1 MHTRR
6 HVLEAVLVASSLFT
20 ASRPGALAQ
29 EGIGLAE
36 RRAIAAYRQDRYPAL
51 EKAIQEAAGFPVPVE
66 VAWDQLT
73 IPGDAKYY
81 SDEGYYGK
89 TIFEPLAA
97 GLREI
102 GKDQMGRDA
111 LKQKLK
117 TIRVRFD
124 EKTAPAS
131 NFPNGLKFASGALD
145 VNWRPFSNVADFK
158 ERVEAV
164 VQVLEK
170 NL

>member
-1 MHTRR
+1 MISRR
-6 HVLEAVLVASSLFT
+6 HILAAV
-20 ASRPGALAQ
+20 PALALSVSGARSQ
-29 EGIGLAE
+29 PALGLAE

-66 VAWDQLT
+66 VVWDQLT

-81 SDEGYYGK
+81 ADEGYFGK

-97 GLREI
+97 GLKEV

-111 LKQKLK
+111 LRQTLK
-117 TIRVRFD
+117 GIRVRYD
-124 EKTAPAS
+124 ERTAPAS
-131 NFPNGLKFASGALD
+131 NYPNGLKVEAGILD
-145 VNWRPFSNVADFK
+145 VNWRPFANVADYK
-158 ERVEAV
+158 DRVAAV

>member
-1 MHTRR
+1 MISRR
-6 HVLEAVLVASSLFT
+6 SVIGAAAILVLASPS
-20 ASRPGALAQ
+20 SRAQ
-29 EGIGLAE
+29 ETIGLAE
-36 RRAIAAYRQDRYPAL
+36 RRAITAYRQDHYPAL
-51 EKAIQEAAGFPVPVE
+51 EKAIQDGAGFPVPVE

-73 IPGDAKYY
+73 LPGDAKYY
-81 SDEGYYGK
+81 AEDGYFGK

-97 GLREI
+97 ALRDI

-117 TIRVRFD
+117 SIRVRYD

-131 NFPNGLKFASGALD
+131 NYANGLAFAGGVLD
-145 VNWRPFSNVADFK
+145 VNWRPFANEADFK
-158 ERVEAV
+158 DRVGAL
-164 VQVLEK
+164 VQVLDK

>member
-1 MHTRR
+1 MISRR
-6 HVLEAVLVASSLFT
+6 TILGAAAALVAVIPSAFAQEAV
-20 ASRPGALAQ
+20 
-29 EGIGLAE
+29 GLAE
-36 RRAIAAYRQDRYPAL
+36 RRAISAYRQDRYPAL
-51 EKAIQEAAGFPVPVE
+51 EKAIQEAVGFPVPVE

-81 SDEGYYGK
+81 SDEGYFGK

-97 GLREI
+97 GLRDI
-102 GKDQMGRDA
+102 AKDQMGRDA

-117 TIRVRFD
+117 TIRVRYD

-131 NFPNGLKFASGALD
+131 NYPNGLKFDGGVLD
-145 VNWRPFSNVADFK
+145 VNWRPYSNVADYK
-158 ERVEAV
+158 ERVDAV

-170 NL
+170 GL